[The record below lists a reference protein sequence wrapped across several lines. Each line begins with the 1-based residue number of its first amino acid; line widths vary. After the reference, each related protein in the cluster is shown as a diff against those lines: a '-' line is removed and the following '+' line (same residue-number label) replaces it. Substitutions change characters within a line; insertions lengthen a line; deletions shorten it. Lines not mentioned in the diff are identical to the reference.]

1 MKPVAVTAI
10 FAFLAYLLLTAG
22 SGDVLFW
29 SWPEIVAGVLIGVVV
44 GGLSA
49 SWFCSSGNMRM
60 AHPFRWVLL
69 AIYSIG
75 PLFVEIIRA
84 NIDVAI
90 RVITGNIRPGIVKF
104 NPGLSTDLGKL
115 LLANSITLTPG
126 TLTVEVDDTTGV
138 FYVHML
144 NVSEICGEKEM
155 CDASDIFAFFNM
167 PAWIRRI
174 AE

>member
-10 FAFLAYLLLTAG
+10 FAFLVYLLLTAG
-22 SGDVLFW
+22 SGDILFW
-29 SWPEIVAGVLIGVVV
+29 SWPEIGAGVIIGIVV

-49 SWFCSSGNMRM
+49 SWFCRGAEMRM
-60 AHPFRWVLL
+60 ANPLRWVLL

-75 PLFVEIIRA
+75 PLFIEIIRA

-104 NPGLSTDLGKL
+104 NPGLRTDLGKL

-126 TLTVEVDDTTGV
+126 TMTVDLTDDGTL
-138 FYVHML
+138 YIHWI
-144 NVSEICGEKEM
+144 NVKSTETEEATQFIAQRFEWYLKR
-155 CDASDIFAFFNM
+155 IF
-167 PAWIRRI
+167 
-174 AE
+174 E

>member
-10 FAFLAYLLLTAG
+10 FAFLVYLLLTAG
-22 SGDVLFW
+22 SGDILFW
-29 SWPEIVAGVLIGVVV
+29 SWTEICAGIIIGIVV

-49 SWFCSSGNMRM
+49 SWFCGSAKMRM
-60 AHPFRWVLL
+60 ANPLRWFIL

-75 PLFVEIIRA
+75 PLFIEIIRA

-90 RVITGNIRPGIVKF
+90 RVITGNIRPGIVQF

-126 TLTVEVDDTTGV
+126 TLTVEVDDATGV

-144 NVSEICGEKEM
+144 NVDEQTGAKEM